1 MSCDEITT
9 IETLLIL
16 LAEVDGHL
24 DVAQVFLEHSL
35 LERASLEIEQ
45 AARASRR
52 AKLLAMS
59 IRWMD
64 APATLKNLVSKQTA
78 LLTKRYQER

>member
-24 DVAQVFLEHSL
+24 DVAQVFLEHRL
-35 LERASLEIEQ
+35 PERAALEIEQ
-45 AARASRR
+45 AARASQR

-59 IRWMD
+59 VRWMD
-64 APATLKNLVSKQTA
+64 APATLKKLVDKQTE
-78 LLTKRYQER
+78 LLAGRYR

>member
-45 AARASRR
+45 AARASQR

-59 IRWMD
+59 VRWMD
-64 APATLKNLVSKQTA
+64 APATLKKLINKQTE
-78 LLTKRYQER
+78 LLAGRYR

>member
-1 MSCDEITT
+1 MSCDEISTV
-9 IETLLIL
+9 ETLLIL

-24 DVAQVFLEHSL
+24 DVAQTYLEHRL
-35 LERASLEIEQ
+35 LAQSANEIEK
-45 AARASRR
+45 AKHCGHR

-64 APATLKNLVSKQTA
+64 APATLKKLVQKQTE
-78 LLTKRYQER
+78 LLSKRYR

>member
-1 MSCDEITT
+1 MSCEEITT
-9 IETLLIL
+9 VETMLIL

-24 DVAQVFLEHSL
+24 DVAQTYLEHRL
-35 LERASLEIEQ
+35 LAQSSNEIEKATRCAQ
-45 AARASRR
+45 R

-64 APATLKNLVSKQTA
+64 APATLKKLVQKQTE
-78 LLTKRYQER
+78 LLSKRYR

>member
-1 MSCDEITT
+1 MSCEEITT
-9 IETLLIL
+9 VETLLIL

-24 DVAQVFLEHSL
+24 DVAQTYLEHRL
-35 LERASLEIEQ
+35 LAQSASEIEQ
-45 AARASRR
+45 AAHCAHR

-64 APATLKNLVSKQTA
+64 APATLKKLVQKQTE
-78 LLTKRYQER
+78 LLSKRYR